1 MILRDPILLLQKYI
15 EEDNK
20 IWKIIQEIKISRIM
34 IKLICTVKFIRR
46 IKIIKTGK
54 YF

>member
-1 MILRDPILLLQKYI
+1 MILRNPILLLPKYI

-20 IWKIIQEIKISRIM
+20 IWKIIQEIKISRKI
-34 IKLICTVKFIRR
+34 IKLICTVKFIGR
-46 IKIIKTGK
+46 IKTIKTGK